1 MNRIQIFGEFMKIL
15 HLISQDSGGAGRAAL
30 RLHKALLEENIE
42 SLMLVQNKSTD
53 LDSVLRLA
61 QTKPQKIM
69 EKLRPALNTIPLM
82 LYPKRHKDIFSPN
95 ALSNKTLIKKINEIN
110 PDILHIHW
118 INNGFLNIKDLKKIK
133 IPMIWSLHDAN
144 AYTGGCHYVAT
155 ACVGVKNHCMRCPL
169 LKSNSKYD
177 LSFWTFKAKKN
188 TYKKINLTI
197 NGLSRWITNCAKDSA
212 LLKDKTIINLPNP
225 IDTNIFKP
233 INKQIAREIL
243 GLNTQKK
250 IITFGA
256 IDATNTDRK
265 GYNEL
270 INALKK
276 LDKKNIRLI
285 IFGASHGKNNE
296 ENIEGI
302 ETIYLGHLHDDL
314 TLRIVYSLSDV
325 IVVPSKVESFGQVA
339 LESLSCGTPV
349 VAFDTSGLRDIIDH
363 KKSGYLA
370 KCYDVDDLA
379 NGIKWVIDNNLDDNP
394 RLKAM
399 TFDSK
404 IVSKKYIA
412 QYQNILNGG
421 GYKELLQV
429 IFFKQNTLYITFG
442 AISGTNVAR
451 KGYSELI
458 GALKKLDFDFCLLVF
473 GSSSGEILQNI
484 PTHFLGYINDD
495 TTLNLIYNASDIFIT
510 PSLAENLSN
519 AIMESLSCGTPV
531 VAFDIGGNSD
541 MIDHKKNGYLAKEN
555 DIDDLAN
562 GIKWAIDNKDI
573 LSQNAIKKIKENF
586 KSNLVAKKYIAQYQ
600 NILNGGG
607 N

>member
-1 MNRIQIFGEFMKIL
+1 MKIL

-30 RLHKALLEENIE
+30 RLHKALLAENIE

-53 LDSVLRLA
+53 LSSVLRLA
-61 QTKPQKIM
+61 QTKKEKLI
-69 EKLRPALNTIPLM
+69 EKLRPALSTLPLM
-82 LYPKRHKDIFSPN
+82 FYPKRHKDIFSPN
-95 ALSNKTLIKKINEIN
+95 ALSNKTLIKKINEIK

-118 INNGFLNIKDLKKIK
+118 INNGFLNIKDLKQIK

-144 AYTGGCHYVAT
+144 AYTGGCHYVAA
-155 ACVGVKNHCMRCPL
+155 ACIGVKNHCMRCPL
-169 LKSNSKYD
+169 LNSHFKYD
-177 LSFWTFKAKKN
+177 ISFWTFRAKKE
-188 TYKKINLTI
+188 TYPKLNLTI
-197 NGLSRWITNCAKDSA
+197 NGLSKWIANCAKDSA

-243 GLNTQKK
+243 GLNTNKK

-256 IDATNTDRK
+256 INALNTDRK

-270 INALKK
+270 ISALKK
-276 LDKKNIRLI
+276 LDKNNIKLI
-285 IFGASHGKNNE
+285 IFGASEGKNH
-296 ENIEGI
+296 IEGI
-302 ETIYLGHLHDDL
+302 EAIYLGHLYDDL
-314 TLRIVYSLSDV
+314 SLRIVYSLSDV
-325 IVVPSKVESFGQVA
+325 VVVSSKVESFGQVA

-349 VAFDTSGLRDIIDH
+349 VAFDTSGLKDIIDH
-363 KKSGYLA
+363 KINGYLA

-379 NGIKWVIDNNLDDNP
+379 CGIKWVMENDLNTNP

-399 TFDSK
+399 NFDSK
-404 IVSKKYIA
+404 IVAKKYIA
-412 QYQNILNGG
+412 QYQNMLNGG
-421 GYKELLQV
+421 GYKELLQI

-442 AISGTNVAR
+442 AISGTNIAR
-451 KGYSELI
+451 KGYKELVN
-458 GALKKLDFDFCLLVF
+458 ALKKLDFDFSLLIF
-473 GSSSGEILQNI
+473 GSSSGEIIENI
-484 PTHFLGYINDD
+484 PTHFLGYIHDD
-495 TTLNLIYNASDIFIT
+495 TTLNLIYNASDIFIV

-541 MIDHKKNGYLAKEN
+541 MIEHKINGYLAREN
-555 DIDDLAN
+555 DIDDLAC
-562 GIKWAIDNKDI
+562 GIKWTIQNRES
-573 LSQNAIKKIKENF
+573 LSQNALQKIKTHF

-600 NILNGGG
+600 NMLNGGG